1 MDIATVI
8 GLLLAWGGISVAIFE
23 SGIPFSS
30 YISTEG
36 IFIVIFG
43 TLGATVVSY
52 PMPALLNS
60 LRVAKNA
67 FFSRESD
74 FMGTIQILVGFATQ
88 ARREGLLG
96 LEENVDQLEDK
107 FLQKG
112 MQLVVDGTEGELVR
126 NIMETDLAYL
136 QARHK
141 QGTEMFMA
149 AGGFAPTLGVIAAVM
164 GLVAVLGTVGDD
176 MSMMLRG
183 VATAFVGTFYGISTA
198 NLFWLPIANKLKAR
212 SEEEILI
219 RQVMIE
225 GVLSISVG
233 DNPRIVEEKLKAFLP
248 PKFKQMP
255 VTGGGRPEAGR
266 EEAGA
271 GAGAGAARR

>member
-1 MDIATVI
+1 MDIATI
-8 GLLLAWGGISVAIFE
+8 AGLLIAWGGISVAIFE

-30 YISTEG
+30 YLSTEG

-43 TLGATVVSY
+43 TVGATVVSY
-52 PMPALLNS
+52 PMHVLMNTA
-60 LRVAKNA
+60 RVMKNA
-67 FFSRESD
+67 FFTHTSD
-74 FMGTIQILVGFATQ
+74 FIGTIQVLVGFATK

-96 LEENVDQLEDK
+96 LEEDIDQLDDK

-112 MQLVVDGTEGELVR
+112 LQLVVDGTDVELVR

-141 QGTEMFMA
+141 QGSELFMA

-198 NLFWLPIANKLKAR
+198 NLFWLPLSNKLKSR
-212 SEEEILI
+212 SEEEILL

-225 GVLSISVG
+225 GVLSISTG

-248 PKFKQMP
+248 PSLKQVP
-255 VTGGGRPEAGR
+255 VSGGAKPEGAR

-271 GAGAGAARR
+271 GAGRK